1 MKCLK
6 NKVIGK
12 QIVVQLLGGGK
23 METPKNKI
31 TELSK
36 KFQNTFKSQLNK
48 VAKETGEDVSE
59 YENLSPKEH
68 LTRTESILEN
78 ALTSISPELKGKVD
92 MEEISKKVLEKF
104 KSEEAYMTQYI
115 DDPEKVSNEVMMIIE
130 NQISDAMMNNFSD
143 IFDNMAK
150 ELDTN
155 KKLDAVYCEWM
166 DGPQRYGIKIMK
178 TAIVF
183 ERFEPKHQSQD
194 LFIFDIKTK
203 NIQNRNGQTLD
214 DREKKKLATL
224 YESMAKHNEKI
235 DYYMDVEK

>member
-1 MKCLK
+1 
-6 NKVIGK
+6 
-12 QIVVQLLGGGK
+12 

-92 MEEISKKVLEKF
+92 MLEISKKVLEKF
-104 KSEEAYMTQYI
+104 KTEEAYMTQYI
-115 DDPEKVSNEVMMIIE
+115 DDPEKVSSEVMMIIE
-130 NQISDAMMNNFSD
+130 NQISDAMMRNFSA
-143 IFDNMAK
+143 IFNNMAK

-155 KKLDAVYCEWM
+155 KKVDAIYGEWM
-166 DGPQRYGIKIMK
+166 DETQRYGIKIMK

-194 LFIFDIKTK
+194 LFVFDIKTK
-203 NIQNRNGQTLD
+203 NIQNRKGQALD
-214 DREKKKLATL
+214 DSDKKKLATL

-235 DYYMDVEK
+235 DYYMDVKK

>member
-1 MKCLK
+1 
-6 NKVIGK
+6 
-12 QIVVQLLGGGK
+12 

-68 LTRTESILEN
+68 FAQTESILEN
-78 ALTSISPELKGKVD
+78 ALTSISPELKGKVN
-92 MEEISKKVLEKF
+92 MVEISKKVLEKF

-115 DDPEKVSNEVMMIIE
+115 DDPKKVSNEVMMIIE
-130 NQISDAMMNNFSD
+130 NQISDAMMNNFSA

-155 KKLDAVYCEWM
+155 KMVDAIYGEWV
-166 DGPQRYGIKIMK
+166 DEAQRYGIKIMK
-178 TAIVF
+178 TAIIF
-183 ERFEPKHQSQD
+183 ERFEPKNQSQD
-194 LFIFDIKTK
+194 LFVFDIKTK
-203 NIQNRNGQTLD
+203 NMNFRNPLFNLLVFL
-214 DREKKKLATL
+214 KLP
-224 YESMAKHNEKI
+224 
-235 DYYMDVEK
+235 